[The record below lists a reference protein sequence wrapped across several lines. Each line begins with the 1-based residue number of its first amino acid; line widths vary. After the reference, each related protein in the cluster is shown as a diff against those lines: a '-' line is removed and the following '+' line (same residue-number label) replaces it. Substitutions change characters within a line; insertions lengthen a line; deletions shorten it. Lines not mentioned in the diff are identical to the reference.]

1 MIHNKTLCPFHNDK
15 NPSMVVN
22 PKKNI
27 ATCFSCGATG
37 NVISFVQ
44 KYEKQIN
51 NNNLSVNEAI
61 KKVVEICNL
70 NIDVSRLEKK
80 SYNNQYVIGS
90 RRYTEREIELL
101 KVNEYLAKLF
111 HYNLTVIDKMPRD
124 YLHNR
129 NVDDK
134 QIKELNLGYAE
145 KGQLLKLAE
154 KNDKVK
160 KADLIE
166 LGYLRL
172 DNYGN
177 IQESFT
183 DRIMFPIHDE
193 RGNIVSFSGRG
204 INNETPKYLHTS
216 ENSIFKKKELLYNY
230 SNAKTLAYNNELIIV
245 EGFLDVV
252 GAKRLGYEN
261 VVATMGVAL
270 TTEHLKMIR
279 RNHSSITLA
288 LDNDQAGH
296 DAMIRTIPEL
306 LQQGFK
312 VNVLDIS
319 RIGEYKDFGDLS
331 QNNIPYIDIQKSK
344 ISGFTF
350 LLDHKYFKDIEF
362 NAENISLIYKE
373 MKKDKLISN
382 TYDDALFKEYVMS
395 NTEYSKQDLD
405 EIMYPKKIVKKENAI
420 DNLASKAMTNFLYTE
435 LLTQVDKRNDKV
447 LTVYFNNHKEEIEK
461 RLVSIFNLNPSKYLE
476 SNSSSVKKEELL
488 QDFLT
493 DNKEYSDYESL
504 NRFKYINVFDKTFI
518 KNTNGSARVRLKDS
532 QIQAVIKQYED
543 SLTDKEKLAL
553 EEVEELYIVN
563 NLDDIDGILSYNNK
577 TLEIIKE
584 NIKEKLFLNKGKM
597 QFFKFGSIFLNMDKD
612 FIDDR
617 FKGMNG
623 EYKTILFYN
632 NLDNNLTLDKNNVI
646 NNDSIKED
654 KTIINEKKEASK
666 ELKEDYIF
674 SINQVLLVPQ
684 LETDSHYF
692 VRIPNTEAKE
702 YFYIPKDECEWVDS
716 GELFYTKLKYGES
729 YKIYDRNGEYL
740 YDKSFNELKHKWED
754 KTKKQSTPSN
764 ELVQEAE
771 ESSEDNII
779 YDNTYTSKYKDP
791 ISKIYKSKIYL
802 ETEKGFY
809 IKTNNP
815 STLLFIIKK
824 ICNWTEDK
832 SYLIV
837 SPRKGFLNGCGIS
850 KYKLDGFTKTFD
862 KKISYNEI
870 SKYLKMFIPNDLKK
884 KDIIIKVP
892 KYKCSFNSNFVEVPV
907 IIDDIDGYITVNLI
921 KTKINT
927 ENVFLELDK
936 NDQIGF
942 HNKFGDFV
950 NHYSGKKVLDSYNQM
965 QIIEK
970 VVEFPSNEE
979 QSIPLYEKEAA

>member
-1 MIHNKTLCPFHNDK
+1 MNHNKSLCPFHNDK
-15 NPSMVVN
+15 NPSIVVN

-70 NIDVSRLEKK
+70 NIDVSHLEKK

-90 RRYTEREIELL
+90 RRYTEREKELL
-101 KVNEYLAKLF
+101 KVNEYLVKLF
-111 HYNLTVIDKMPRD
+111 HYNLTFIDKMPRD

-129 NVDDK
+129 NVEDK

-177 IQESFT
+177 IQESFA
-183 DRIMFPIHDE
+183 DRIMFPIQDE

-261 VVATMGVAL
+261 AVATMGVAL
-270 TTEHLKMIR
+270 TTEHLKMIK

-331 QNNIPYIDIQKSK
+331 QNNIPYMDIQKSK

-350 LLDHKYFKDIEF
+350 LLNHKYFKDIEF
-362 NAENISLIYKE
+362 NAENVSLVYKE

-382 TYDDALFKEYVMS
+382 TYDDVLFKEYVMS

-405 EIMYPKKIVKKENAI
+405 EIMYPKKIVKKQNAI
-420 DNLASKAMTNFLYTE
+420 DNLASKAMTNLLYTE
-435 LLTQVDKRNDKV
+435 LLSQVDKKDDKV

-461 RLVSIFNLNPSKYLE
+461 RLVSIFNSNPSKYLE
-476 SNSSSVKKEELL
+476 SNFSSVKKEELL

-493 DNKEYSDYESL
+493 DNKEYSDYEAL

-518 KNTNGSARVRLKDS
+518 KNANGSARIKLKDF

-563 NLDDIDGILSYNNK
+563 NLDDIDGILSYKNK

-584 NIKEKLFLNKGKM
+584 NIKDKLFLNKGKM
-597 QFFKFGSIFLNMDKD
+597 QFFKYGSLFLNIDKD
-612 FIDDR
+612 FIDNK
-617 FKGMNG
+617 FKGKNG
-623 EYKTILFYN
+623 EFKTILFYN
-632 NLDNNLTLDKNNVI
+632 NLDNNLTLDKSNVVTNNEP
-646 NNDSIKED
+646 IKEEVAVSN
-654 KTIINEKKEASK
+654 KEHEKVK
-666 ELKEDYIF
+666 KEDYLF
-674 SINQVLLVPQ
+674 SINQVLLVPS
-684 LETDSHYF
+684 LETDTHYF
-692 VRIPNTEAKE
+692 VRIPNTDAKE
-702 YFYIPKDECEWVDS
+702 YFYVPKDECEWVDS
-716 GELFYTKLKYGES
+716 GELFYTKLKYGDS
-729 YKIYDRNGEYL
+729 YKIYNKLGEYICT
-740 YDKSFNELKHKWED
+740 KSFDEIKYKWED
-754 KTKKQSTPSN
+754 KTKKQSNHSD
-764 ELVQEAE
+764 EIEKEVQEN
-771 ESSEDNII
+771 EDNII
-779 YDNTYTSKYKDP
+779 YDNSYTSKYKEP
-791 ISKIYKSKIYL
+791 ISKIYHSKIYL

-809 IKTNNP
+809 IKTDNP
-815 STLLFIIKK
+815 TTLLFVVKK
-824 ICNWTEDK
+824 ICNWTDDK

-837 SPRKGFLNGCGIS
+837 SPRKSFLNGSGIS
-850 KYKLDGFTKTFD
+850 KYRLDGFTKTFE
-862 KKISYNEI
+862 KKLSYNEI
-870 SKYLKMFIPNDLKK
+870 NKYLKILLPKDSKK
-884 KDIIIKVP
+884 RAVITINFP
-892 KYKCSFNSNFVEVPV
+892 KYKCKFNSNFVEIPM
-907 IIDDIDGYITVNLI
+907 IIDNVQGYLNVNII

-927 ENVFLELDK
+927 ESVLLEIDK
-936 NDQIGF
+936 NEQIGF
-942 HNKFGDFV
+942 HSKDGEYIDNYTGD
-950 NHYSGKKVLDSYNQM
+950 KILDSYNHRNDD
-965 QIIEK
+965 K
-970 VVEFPSNEE
+970 VIEFPFEE
-979 QSIPLYEKEAA
+979 KLDVPLYEKEAT